1 MSVEQRDHVDL
12 LGGCARRIVECNH
25 HSDCDLA
32 DERARAEKGRD
43 AFHCRIDDCEDCY
56 GC

>member
-1 MSVEQRDHVDL
+1 MSPPDHVDL
-12 LGGCARRIVECNH
+12 LGGAVKPRDVLSCNH
-25 HSDCDLA
+25 HGDCDVA
-32 DERARAEKGRD
+32 DEKSKRERGKR